1 MVPSNK
7 GKKIPFAIIENPSFL
22 LSAQSFP
29 RTSRPHFSAYSN
41 ATHTPCFVNNHTHIT
56 HSHTYSSTTENIKC
70 FRDRLKAII
79 WPCQPEELNR
89 KEINIEKN
97 VHIFIALC
105 PLSLSRSLFL
115 CIARH
120 DSPSFT
126 TAQQFLLSTCVLC
139 TSKCIRLFVG
149 WCWANLTCPVP
160 LISDYEPDRMAYSIH
175 GHRARSMCKRILDV
189 VWPAAMWLDP
199 ATTGQLYTQQ
209 AHNTHN
215 IQSHSQSNICI
226 TKRETIQ

>member
-105 PLSLSRSLFL
+105 PLSLALFL
-115 CIARH
+115 CVSLDTIPPR
-120 DSPSFT
+120 SQPRNSFYCLPVYCVHRN
-126 TAQQFLLSTCVLC
+126 AFGCLLAGAGPT
-139 TSKCIRLFVG
+139 
-149 WCWANLTCPVP
+149 
-160 LISDYEPDRMAYSIH
+160 
-175 GHRARSMCKRILDV
+175 
-189 VWPAAMWLDP
+189 
-199 ATTGQLYTQQ
+199 
-209 AHNTHN
+209 
-215 IQSHSQSNICI
+215 
-226 TKRETIQ
+226 